1 MRAPIRFYL
10 DFASPYA
17 WFALEAI
24 ERLARER
31 ERELEWRPILVWAI
45 LKALGAPSTMAVPT
59 RRDYLL
65 ADIARSAAYYGVPYR
80 PPAPF
85 PLSSHLAARAY
96 HAIAARDE
104 LRARAFGRQVFRAFF
119 VDGEDISREDVV
131 RALAARSGACGA
143 DADEAMN
150 GPLGRTRLSAAIE
163 AAVADGVIGSPFF
176 LVDGERFFGADRVA
190 QIAWRLSGRPG
201 PGPEAFAPAP
211 PH

>member
-17 WFALEAI
+17 WFALDAVET
-24 ERLARER
+24 LARER
-31 ERELEWRPILVWAI
+31 DRALEWRPILVWAI
-45 LKALGAPSTMAVPT
+45 LKAVGAPPPMAVPA
-59 RRDYLL
+59 RRDYVL

-80 PPAPF
+80 PPARF

-104 LRARAFGRQVFRAFF
+104 SRARAFGRQVFAAFF
-119 VDGEDISREDVV
+119 VDGEDISRDDVV
-131 RALAARSGACGA
+131 RGIAARSGVRGD

-150 GPLGRTRLSAAIE
+150 GPLGRARLAAAIE
-163 AAVADGVIGSPFF
+163 AAIADEVIGSPFF

-190 QIAWRLSGRPG
+190 QLAWRLTGRPR
-201 PGPEAFAPAP
+201 PDLDPFAPASP
-211 PH
+211 R